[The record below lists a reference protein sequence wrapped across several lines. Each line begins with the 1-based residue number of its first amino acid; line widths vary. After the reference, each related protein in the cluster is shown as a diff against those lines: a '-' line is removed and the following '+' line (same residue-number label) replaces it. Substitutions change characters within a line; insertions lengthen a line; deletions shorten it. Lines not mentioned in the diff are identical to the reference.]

1 MLFTSSS
8 FISCYQVT
16 GNQINIAQCLAA
28 KFFNV
33 YPGRYRCM
41 PVAVKRVRTME
52 QWTKDVFWV
61 FLHEVETIRSAT
73 AMSVSQSVCLSV
85 CLSLFVGLV
94 QEQAKMSLKVCL
106 PLVCSL
112 PVCHQSSLCLSSV
125 LHLNSLSSSLSTHTS
140 QLQCPCVV
148 QFLGATIDCQHK
160 ACAILTEYMARRSLD
175 IVLHVKKTPL
185 DWNTRLRI
193 VGVVT

>member
-1 MLFTSSS
+1 MCFGSFSMRWRSS
-8 FISCYQVT
+8 
-16 GNQINIAQCLAA
+16 GLPLQC
-28 KFFNV
+28 
-33 YPGRYRCM
+33 
-41 PVAVKRVRTME
+41 
-52 QWTKDVFWV
+52 Q
-61 FLHEVETIRSAT
+61 
-73 AMSVSQSVCLSV
+73 SVSQSVCLSV

-106 PLVCSL
+106 PLSS
-112 PVCHQSSLCLSSV
+112 VCHQSALCLSVISLLSFCLSSV
-125 LHLNSLSSSLSTHTS
+125 FSLSVFCLTSVYFNSLSSSLPTYTS

-148 QFLGATIDCQHK
+148 QFLGATIDCQQK